1 MSNNAPLVIL
11 TDRVSEMKCTLC
23 GCLIDVSELEP
34 FTEIECPDCGHIESV
49 PAHFGPF
56 LLLNLIGSGGMGAVY
71 RAQDPV
77 LGRFVAIK
85 VMLQSLGADEKFVA
99 DFKREA
105 QAIARLNHPNI
116 VQIYSF
122 GQEKGQPYIVMEFVG
137 GGRLDKMIE
146 GGKSISQL
154 LAMQIGRDIS
164 EGLAAAE
171 EAGLLHGDIKP
182 ENILF
187 DDRMK
192 AKLVDFGLAGLVKRQ
207 DTEGLWG
214 TPYYVSP
221 EKVLR
226 KKVDIRA
233 DIYGL
238 GATLYHALAGRPPFE
253 GNTPVE
259 VIKVRLHNDPIPL
272 HDVVSNI
279 HPTVSRIISRML
291 AREPARRYPTY
302 LSLIS
307 DFKKAIDD
315 LNKGIKAVTVLT
327 PEHSTKKHLVYRKT
341 AEEPAP
347 PPEPVSVTGHAT
359 RVIIKKKPS
368 IMQNVITH
376 HTIESNK
383 ESPVQKRPPRKKFSK
398 VGVLVIGML
407 LLGSASGGTYIY
419 IKHKQKQT
427 IEARREAFALQK
439 EQQNGE
445 QIFADIQRV
454 SNNISRISTTVEEYC
469 VAASNAVIAVL
480 GESLDKPIPQLVP
493 SPVPVTNVTP
503 KVETTPPA
511 GATTTKASETT
522 SEKKDN
528 DEDVPSFLISKK
540 ELDRRRLGI
549 TETPPAKPEPSPQP
563 QPTLTNAPPLSDVA
577 VVPVP
582 PPEPEPEIKVL
593 ARSVISEASNTLQKV
608 QEANNIASIAG
619 NVYNKL
625 ISCDN
630 SSVASVITRG
640 LENIQ
645 NKIKQIEGEIIKTAD
660 NTKVLLEKIETKKK
674 AILDEREAIRKA
686 QEEAE
691 RARREEE
698 ERKRKA
704 EEYKALLEKETAE
717 FEIARAASIALL
729 KEHKYQEAIESLKT
743 TTANFQTEAT
753 NSVLLIIEHYGYLKD
768 LKTFLIERLT
778 NKPFR
783 WGWGTG
789 IAVQDILSAD
799 ETGILLRTRRVPWSE
814 VSIAQML
821 KIADHYIADKE
832 LKLREIGKYN
842 VATAI
847 LCHYFELPQ
856 SKIKSY
862 IQHAVDMY
870 PQIKPEIKRLFPF
883 LQE

>member
-1 MSNNAPLVIL
+1 MSNNIPLVIL

-34 FTEIECPDCGHIESV
+34 FTEIECPDCSHIESV

-146 GGKSISQL
+146 GGKTITQL
-154 LAMQIGRDIS
+154 LAMQIGRDIA

-171 EAGLLHGDIKP
+171 EACLLHGDIKP

-259 VIKVRLHNDPIPL
+259 VVKARLRHDPIPL
-272 HDVVSNI
+272 HNILMNI
-279 HPTVSRIISRML
+279 HPTVSSIISRML

-307 DFKKAIDD
+307 DFKKAIND
-315 LNKGIKAVTVLT
+315 LNKGLKAVTVLA

-341 AEEPAP
+341 SEEPAP
-347 PPEPVSVTGHAT
+347 PPEPISVTGHAT
-359 RVIIKKKPS
+359 RVVIKKKPS

-376 HTIESNK
+376 HTIEREKNT
-383 ESPVQKRPPRKKFSK
+383 PLQKRPPRKKFSK
-398 VGVLVIGML
+398 VGVFVIVML

-419 IKHKQKQT
+419 LKHKQEQT
-427 IEARREAFALQK
+427 VEARREAFALQK
-439 EQQNGE
+439 EKQNGE
-445 QIFADIQRV
+445 QIFVDIQGV
-454 SNNISRISTTVEEYC
+454 ASNISRISSTVEEYC

-480 GESLDKPIPQLVP
+480 DEPLDKPITPPAQP
-493 SPVPVTNVTP
+493 PVPVTNVAP
-503 KVETTPPA
+503 KVETPPPA
-511 GATTTKASETT
+511 RTATTKA
-522 SEKKDN
+522 
-528 DEDVPSFLISKK
+528 DEDEDIPSFLIPKK
-540 ELDRRRLGI
+540 ELDKQRLGI
-549 TETPPAKPEPSPQP
+549 AEVPPAKPELTPQP
-563 QPTLTNAPPLSDVA
+563 PPTPTNVPPPLAVA
-577 VVPVP
+577 VTPVP
-582 PPEPEPEIKVL
+582 HPEPEPEIKVL
-593 ARSVISEASNTLQKV
+593 ARSVISEATNTLQKV
-608 QEANNIASIAG
+608 QEGNNIASNAI

-625 ISCDN
+625 ISCNN
-630 SSVASVITRG
+630 SSVASIITRG
-640 LENIQ
+640 LENLQ
-645 NKIKQIEGEIIKTAD
+645 NKIKQIESEITKTAD
-660 NTKVLLEKIETKKK
+660 NTKVLLAKVETKKK

-686 QEEAE
+686 EEAAE

-704 EEYKALLEKETAE
+704 EEYKALIEKETAE
-717 FEIARAASIALL
+717 LEIARAASSVLL
-729 KEHKYQEAIESLKT
+729 KEHKYAEAIESLKT
-743 TTANFQTEAT
+743 ATANFQTELT
-753 NSVLLIIEHYGYLKD
+753 NSVSLTIEHYGYLKD

-778 NKPFR
+778 SKPFR

-799 ETGILLRTRRVPWSE
+799 GTGILLRTRRVPWSE

-821 KIADHYIADKE
+821 KIADHYIVDKE

-842 VATAI
+842 IATAI

-856 SKIKSY
+856 SKIKLY
-862 IQHAVDMY
+862 IQRAVDIY
-870 PQIKPEIKRLFPF
+870 PQIKPEIQRLFPF